1 MTFKSEDTMARGYLR
16 KLESILDPGRAT
28 PEGTVLFAIAE
39 RIEAMVAAVD
49 DLTKA
54 VHELNSTVEKK

>member
-1 MTFKSEDTMARGYLR
+1 MARGYLR

-39 RIEAMVAAVD
+39 RVEAMVAAVD